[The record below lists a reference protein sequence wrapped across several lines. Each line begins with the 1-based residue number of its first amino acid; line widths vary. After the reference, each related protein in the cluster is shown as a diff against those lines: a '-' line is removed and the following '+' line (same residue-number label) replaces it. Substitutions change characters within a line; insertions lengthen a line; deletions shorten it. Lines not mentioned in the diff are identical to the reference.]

1 MNMTTPGNNVP
12 RRLAAKAQLALRDED
27 PCKVAIPF
35 LGPRGPDD
43 VGTYHTLDERHQGHS
58 WAA

>member
-1 MNMTTPGNNVP
+1 MTTPGNNVP

-35 LGPRGPDD
+35 LGREDPTTWGLITPWTSATKATA
-43 VGTYHTLDERHQGHS
+43 GQLS
-58 WAA
+58 